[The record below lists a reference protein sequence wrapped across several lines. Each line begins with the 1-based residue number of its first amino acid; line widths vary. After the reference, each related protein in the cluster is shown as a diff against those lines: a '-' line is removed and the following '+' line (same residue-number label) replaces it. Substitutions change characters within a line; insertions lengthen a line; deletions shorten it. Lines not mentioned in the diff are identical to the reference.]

1 MAEGVINLTT
11 GLDNAERVRV
21 ASLVSGAASSRG
33 DRPQLLR
40 GNRA

>member
-1 MAEGVINLTT
+1 MAKVVVNLAT
-11 GLDNAERVRV
+11 GLEDAERVRV
-21 ASLVSGAASSRG
+21 SSLVSGAASSRG